1 MWFIPYLESKGDAQL
16 FTKVRQGAHICTVA
30 VYLTPNHAF
39 LLRKGARA
47 CSTSLLPPEH
57 THQFSSWLYNTQLGQ
72 SNFTEKKTCG
82 DTNWNPVAT
91 NSLAP
96 QEQSTLRTL
105 PPAAPPPFCAPLSL
119 AAPSALPSLPRAPF
133 PRAGASA
140 AQQPIRAR
148 VAGKLLPRRLTW
160 WRAAAITALCEGC
173 GRWCISRL

>member
-96 QEQSTLRTL
+96 PGTEHPPHAASRRPSAILCSPQPRSPFSAAL
-105 PPAAPPPFCAPLSL
+105 PAAGAFPSCRRLCRPA
-119 AAPSALPSLPRAPF
+119 ANQGAGGGKTAPSSPHLVEGGRHYSFVWGLWSL
-133 PRAGASA
+133 
-140 AQQPIRAR
+140 
-148 VAGKLLPRRLTW
+148 VH
-160 WRAAAITALCEGC
+160 
-173 GRWCISRL
+173 